1 MRLSLGQE
9 YQVKEL
15 QNKAMKIEFMPIL
28 FHMAKPNHISGYA
41 IHHRPNVGYG
51 FQTPQPPPPPHT
63 GMVLQAP
70 TSEAVKCQAVVDAL
84 TIHLSPHVT
93 LEHIRGEDLAA
104 YDTMAIQNLLDIF
117 SVLFHLPV
125 STAVAAGTGDE
136 EEEDSSI
143 SSELNDSNVIS
154 AEGRCLINYNVH
166 TSINQM
172 YPYKQALVDYALPLP
187 YYTRRICQCLCTI
200 D

>member
-1 MRLSLGQE
+1 MQYITDPTNS
-9 YQVKEL
+9 
-15 QNKAMKIEFMPIL
+15 
-28 FHMAKPNHISGYA
+28 
-41 IHHRPNVGYG
+41 NVGCG
-51 FQTPQPPPPPHT
+51 FQTPQLPPPPHT

-125 STAVAAGTGDE
+125 SPAAASGAGDD

-143 SSELNDSNVIS
+143 SSERSDANDSNVIS
-154 AEGRCLINYNVH
+154 AEGGCLINY
-166 TSINQM
+166 Q
-172 YPYKQALVDYALPLP
+172 Y
-187 YYTRRICQCLCTI
+187 
-200 D
+200 